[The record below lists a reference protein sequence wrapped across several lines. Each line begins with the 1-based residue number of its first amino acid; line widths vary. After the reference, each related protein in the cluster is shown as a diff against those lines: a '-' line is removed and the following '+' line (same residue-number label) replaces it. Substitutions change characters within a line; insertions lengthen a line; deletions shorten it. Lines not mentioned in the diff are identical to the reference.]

1 MVYQEPKPTRQAMG
15 LSPFLTVLSGEGST
29 KKPDRGYLSWVTC
42 CPEDPSP
49 ELGKE
54 LVPWVIVEAT

>member
-1 MVYQEPKPTRQAMG
+1 MG

-29 KKPDRGYLSWVTC
+29 KKPDSGYLSGVTY

-49 ELGKE
+49 EIGKE
-54 LVPWVIVEAT
+54 LVPWGIVEAT

>member
-1 MVYQEPKPTRQAMG
+1 MG
-15 LSPFLTVLSGEGST
+15 LSLFLTVLSGEGST
-29 KKPDRGYLSWVTC
+29 KKPDSGYLSGVTY

-54 LVPWVIVEAT
+54 LVPWGIVEAT